1 MFDEFVKERTET
13 LFENYEI
20 LEGVPKYSIQALV
33 QIMTE
38 AYLKD
43 SQNIEKNMRDPFD
56 KIEKDLEQ
64 YLHPI
69 IISGLMS
76 SILSSLQNKFGK

>member
-20 LEGVPKYSIQALV
+20 LEGVPKYPIQALV

-38 AYLKD
+38 AYLKN
-43 SQNIEKNMRDPFD
+43 SQNIEKKHARFV
-56 KIEKDLEQ
+56 
-64 YLHPI
+64 
-69 IISGLMS
+69 
-76 SILSSLQNKFGK
+76 